1 MSGSSSLCRACSIVI
16 MAISSHHVWS
26 DFAVSPGSVL
36 KEEIEHRGITQEEL
50 AALMGQPP
58 RVIDEII
65 CGREAITPTTAS
77 EIQNVLGISAQFW
90 LNLET
95 TYRMT
100 LARQNRQDAE
110 GETARAALE

>member
-1 MSGSSSLCRACSIVI
+1 
-16 MAISSHHVWS
+16 
-26 DFAVSPGSVL
+26 
-36 KEEIEHRGITQEEL
+36 
-50 AALMGQPP
+50 MGQPP

-77 EIQNVLGISAQFW
+77 EIQRALGISAQFW

>member
-1 MSGSSSLCRACSIVI
+1 
-16 MAISSHHVWS
+16 MAISPHHVWS
-26 DFAVSPGSVL
+26 DFPVSPGSVL

-77 EIQNVLGISAQFW
+77 EIQRALGISAQFW

-100 LARQNRQDAE
+100 LARQEAAIQVAAQSPQDD
-110 GETARAALE
+110 RRSMR